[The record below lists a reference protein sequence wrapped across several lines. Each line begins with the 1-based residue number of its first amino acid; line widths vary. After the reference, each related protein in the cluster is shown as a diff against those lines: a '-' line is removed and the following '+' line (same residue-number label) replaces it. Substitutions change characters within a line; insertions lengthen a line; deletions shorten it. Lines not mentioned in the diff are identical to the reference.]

1 MKCQWKSTGA
11 IQLQE
16 LYEKYGE
23 SKGLRILAF
32 PSNQFGSQEPGSN
45 EDIKK
50 FAEGYNVTFDMF
62 SKINVNGADAHP
74 LWYDLQRVLKGSLW
88 NAIKW
93 NFSKFLINKDGT
105 PVKRFAPNQ
114 EPKSIEKD
122 LEKLW

>member
-1 MKCQWKSTGA
+1 MGNQKVSEF
-11 IQLQE
+11 LHFH
-16 LYEKYGE
+16 
-23 SKGLRILAF
+23 RINLE
-32 PSNQFGSQEPGSN
+32 EPGSN